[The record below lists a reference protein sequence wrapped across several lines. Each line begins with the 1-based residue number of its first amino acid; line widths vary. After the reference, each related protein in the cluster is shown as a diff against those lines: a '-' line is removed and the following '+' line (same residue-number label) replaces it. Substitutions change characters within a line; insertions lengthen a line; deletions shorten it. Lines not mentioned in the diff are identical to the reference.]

1 MTEDRVTFYFAY
13 NSPYAF
19 LASTRIEAALAG
31 LGKTLDYKPFYSP
44 RTGGG
49 TPDFSSPK
57 MQYLLEDIRRF
68 AAAYELELAPGP
80 FADTGQACRGFL
92 FAADAG
98 AGVAYHDLVYR
109 ARWLEGK
116 DIGDAEILFA
126 IADRCGLDRG
136 GFRDAIAETSA
147 YAEALLQI
155 RAEAEADGAFGVP
168 FFIYRGQNF
177 WGNDRIEWLVRA
189 IREDRAALAAGAG

>member
-1 MTEDRVTFYFAY
+1 M
-13 NSPYAF
+13 
-19 LASTRIEAALAG
+19 
-31 LGKTLDYKPFYSP
+31 
-44 RTGGG
+44 
-49 TPDFSSPK
+49 
-57 MQYLLEDIRRF
+57 
-68 AAAYELELAPGP
+68 
-80 FADTGQACRGFL
+80 
-92 FAADAG
+92 
-98 AGVAYHDLVYR
+98 AYHDLVYR
-109 ARWLEGK
+109 ARWSEGK

-147 YAEALLQI
+147 YAETLLQI

-189 IREDRAALAAGAG
+189 IREDRAALAAGDG